1 MADDTYSRGYRNDRH
16 DRGGA
21 GDSGSAPDPLTELAR
36 LIGQSD
42 PFAPDRKRQPAQ
54 PPAPYAQPYDT
65 DAHDDRYRT
74 TGEPQQYADG
84 TYGSAEGYATDQ
96 NGYAYPQA
104 TQHGAGYDTSGY
116 GEPQPYGQDQQAYQP
131 DPHAYQQDP
140 HAYQPDPQ
148 AYQQGQHAYHQDP
161 QAYHQDQPPY
171 AQSEPPYF
179 AQASAAPEQGEQD
192 QGDHVALH
200 PDQHGGYPAPPF
212 FGDPNYDDAPTPRR
226 GWIVTAAALVGL
238 AVVGTAGA
246 FAYRAVFTGGETRI
260 ITRDVGPSKITPV
273 QTGQDNTNKPGDRL
287 ASAGQN
293 ERMGPPAEQPIA
305 IPEPPRTV
313 PPALGQSQPQ
323 APAPVLPAPPSAAS
337 PPIDAAGPPARV
349 VRTERIKPPDQ
360 PGDAITTRP
369 APPARAGTSPSIQP
383 PQPRVAAQAPVA
395 PAASNAPLSL
405 APQGIPSTAA
415 PAPVP
420 PPRTT
425 TTAVASTGPA
435 AERGGGGS
443 GYYVQVSAQ
452 KSEEEAKSSFRGIQ
466 ARHGSLLGGQ
476 QPVIRR
482 KDLGSR
488 GVFYGAQVG
497 PFSREAAAKLCEDLK
512 AAGQS
517 CMIQRN

>member
-1 MADDTYSRGYRNDRH
+1 MADDTYSRGYRNDHH

-21 GDSGSAPDPLTELAR
+21 GDSAPDPLTELAR

-42 PFAPDRKRQPAQ
+42 PFAPDRKRQPDQHPAQ
-54 PPAPYAQPYDT
+54 YSQPYDREV
-65 DAHDDRYRT
+65 HDDRY
-74 TGEPQQYADG
+74 GAASEPQHYAD
-84 TYGSAEGYATDQ
+84 TTHGSAEGYAADQ

-104 TQHGAGYDTSGY
+104 PYEAGYDDTSGY
-116 GEPQPYGQDQQAYQP
+116 AEQQPYHQDQQAYQP
-131 DPHAYQQDP
+131 DQQAYQQDE
-140 HAYQPDPQ
+140 
-148 AYQQGQHAYHQDP
+148 
-161 QAYHQDQPPY
+161 QAYHQEQHAQPPY
-171 AQSEPPYF
+171 APSEPPYF
-179 AQASAAPEQGEQD
+179 GQASVAPEQGEQADEGD
-192 QGDHVALH
+192 QAALH

-212 FGDPNYDDAPTPRR
+212 FGDPNARPDDYYEDAPAPRR

-273 QTGQDNTNKPGDRL
+273 QTGQDSANKPGDRL

-293 ERMGPPAEQPIA
+293 ERLGPPPEQPIA

-313 PPALGQSQPQ
+313 PPALGQNQPP
-323 APAPVLPAPPSAAS
+323 APAAVLPAPPSASAAS
-337 PPIDAAGPPARV
+337 PPMDAAVPPARV
-349 VRTERIKPPDQ
+349 VRTERIKPGDQ
-360 PGDAITTRP
+360 PGDATTTRP
-369 APPARAGTSPSIQP
+369 PGPARAGASPAVQP
-383 PQPRVAAQAPVA
+383 PQPRVAAPA
-395 PAASNAPLSL
+395 PAAPNAPLSL
-405 APQGIPSTAA
+405 APQGIPNSAA
-415 PAPVP
+415 PAPAP
-420 PPRTT
+420 PPH

-435 AERGGGGS
+435 GERSGGGGS
-443 GYYVQVSAQ
+443 GYYVQLSAQ

-466 ARHGSLLGGQ
+466 ARHASLLGGH

-482 KDLGSR
+482 KDLGSK